1 MAERV
6 DGNRGFANLQV
17 FDENTNYTIK
27 AAEKHEFAP
36 EKKNPQPPQFTTK
49 LARESKLSMKSV
61 KSIIKAVVLLSKTG
75 ENVASVNKVVRIT
88 LQKQWFEKKL

>member
-1 MAERV
+1 MKIQKTLRER
-6 DGNRGFANLQV
+6 RKSMNL
-17 FDENTNYTIK
+17 
-27 AAEKHEFAP
+27 HP
-36 EKKNPQPPQFTTK
+36 KKNPQPLQFTTK

-88 LQKQWFEKKL
+88 LQKP

>member
-17 FDENTNYTIK
+17 FDENSDTLLK
-27 AAEKHEFAP
+27 SP
-36 EKKNPQPPQFTTK
+36 
-49 LARESKLSMKSV
+49 RESKLSMKSV

-75 ENVASVNKVVRIT
+75 ENVDSVNKVVRIT